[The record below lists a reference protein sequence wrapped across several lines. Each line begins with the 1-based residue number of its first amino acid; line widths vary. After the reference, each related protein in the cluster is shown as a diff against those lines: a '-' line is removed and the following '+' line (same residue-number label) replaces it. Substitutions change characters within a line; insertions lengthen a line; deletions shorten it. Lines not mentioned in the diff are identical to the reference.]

1 MHPQAS
7 VLVSGPLIILC
18 DFGDKYYP
26 EKSKILLQGSFNVY
40 PQPRL
45 NFLGKA

>member
-7 VLVSGPLIILC
+7 VLVSSPLIILC
-18 DFGDKYYP
+18 DFGDKYYL
-26 EKSKILLQGSFNVY
+26 EKSKTLLLGSFNAY

-45 NFLGKA
+45 NFLRKA